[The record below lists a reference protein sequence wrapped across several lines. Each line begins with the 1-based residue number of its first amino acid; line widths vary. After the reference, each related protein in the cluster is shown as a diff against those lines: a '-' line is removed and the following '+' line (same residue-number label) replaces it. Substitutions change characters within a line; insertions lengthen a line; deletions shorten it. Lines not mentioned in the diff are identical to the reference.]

1 MTTLYKDKQF
11 WKIYVKNNIIV
22 REYGQI
28 NGKRIMNTKQ
38 VYGKNK
44 GKSNETTDY
53 AQALKECDSLIRKQ
67 REKGYQEHSEHKEP
81 NDEILQRMVIK
92 PMLANEYG
100 KFKHKVQYPCYVQP
114 KIDGIRLIVNNGKMY
129 SRTGKEMKNIQI
141 DGLDPN
147 LIYDGEMY
155 NPDLSFEIIC
165 SCFKT
170 NPSILNYHIFD
181 IIDCSKTFENR
192 QKLLKDSNKSYD
204 YIVETHLCQ
213 SEQDIIKY
221 HDQFVETGYEGIMI
235 RNLNS
240 MYQKDKR
247 SFDLL
252 KWKYFCTK
260 EFKIVDIVEAEND
273 KDTAM
278 FVFENF
284 TARPRGTFEYRKKLL
299 IDKNKLIGKEATIQ
313 YQNMTSNNVPRFPV
327 VLVVRD
333 YE

>member
-44 GKSNETTDY
+44 GKSNETSDHQ
-53 AQALKECDSLIRKQ
+53 QAIKEQDSLIRKQ
-67 REKGYQEHSEHKEP
+67 MEKGYLEKE
-81 NDEILQRMVIK
+81 NLEKGNLEKSNVVIK
-92 PMLANEYG
+92 PMLANEYE
-100 KFKHKVQYPCYVQP
+100 KFKHKILYPCYVQP
-114 KIDGIRLIVNNGKMY
+114 KIDGIRLIINNGVMY
-129 SRTGKEMKNIQI
+129 SRTGKEMKNIKI
-141 DGLDPN
+141 DGLDPS

-155 NPDLSFEIIC
+155 NPDLSFEVIC

-181 IIDCSKTFENR
+181 IIDTNKTFENR
-192 QKLLKDSNKSYD
+192 YKLLKDSNATYEH
-204 YIVETHLCQ
+204 IVKTYLCQ
-213 SEQDIIKY
+213 TEEDIVKY
-221 HDQFVETGYEGIMI
+221 HNQFVDQGYEGIMI
-235 RNLNS
+235 RNVHS
-240 MYQKDKR
+240 VYQKDKR

-252 KWKYFCTK
+252 KWKYFRTK
-260 EFKIVDIVEAEND
+260 EFTIKNITEAEND
-273 KDTAM
+273 KGTATL
-278 FVFENF
+278 VFENF
-284 TARPRGTFEYRKKLL
+284 TARPRGAFEYRKRLL
-299 IDKNKLIGKEATIQ
+299 DNKESIIGKQATVQ
-313 YQNMTSNNVPRFPV
+313 YQNMTSHGVPRFPV